1 MPAALPMFLPGKSL
15 TVSNATAVL
24 EQGLQALAQQ
34 QAVIDMAAVATVDS
48 SAVAVLLAW
57 QRAASARQ
65 LPLTLQNLP
74 ANLRSLIALYGVA
87 DLLPADA
94 ADPGNAARR

>member
-1 MPAALPMFLPGKSL
+1 MPAAPALFQPGDSL

-34 QAVIDMAAVATVDS
+34 QSAIDMALVAIIDS

-57 QRAASARQ
+57 QRAAAERRQ
-65 LPLTLQNLP
+65 MLIFRNLP
-74 ANLRSLIALYGVA
+74 DNLRSLIALYGV
-87 DLLPADA
+87 DELLPTDA
-94 ADPGNAARR
+94 GEHPQDR

>member
-1 MPAALPMFLPGKSL
+1 MPAPLFQPGDSL

-34 QAVIDMAAVATVDS
+34 QSAIDLALVTTIDS

-57 QRAASARQ
+57 QRAAGARKQ
-65 LPLTLQNLP
+65 MLTFRNLP
-74 ANLRSLIALYGVA
+74 DNLRSLIALYGV
-87 DLLPADA
+87 DPLLPTDA
-94 ADPGNAARR
+94 GDHPRDR